1 MSVRWQTKLGNT
13 TIQDFLVTDKNDAT
27 VTTLATA
34 TEIKFQIKKTKT
46 ATTALVEKTAG
57 SGIEVDTPSQG
68 YLRITLT
75 STDTGTTLSIGDYFM
90 ALRVTELGGDVYETN
105 LSIDSIKTEK
115 FRIRQNIVT

>member
-1 MSVRWQTKLGNT
+1 MSVKWQTKAGNT
-13 TIQDFLVTDKNDAT
+13 TIQDFLVTDKDDET

-57 SGIEVDTPSQG
+57 DGIEVDTPTTG
-68 YLRITLT
+68 YLRITLDD
-75 STDTGTTLSIGDYFM
+75 TDTGTTLSVGDYFM
-90 ALRVTELGGDVYETN
+90 ALRITESGGDIYETN
-105 LSIDSIKTEK
+105 LSIDDIKTEK